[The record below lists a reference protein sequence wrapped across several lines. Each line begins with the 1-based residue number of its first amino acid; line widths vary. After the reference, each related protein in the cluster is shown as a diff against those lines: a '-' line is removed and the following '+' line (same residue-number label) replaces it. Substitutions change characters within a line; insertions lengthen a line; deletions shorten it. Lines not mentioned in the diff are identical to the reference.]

1 MPLETVYLD
10 IPYMKDYADFT
21 VDTETFPRL
30 KELAKRLHDNGQR
43 LVVII
48 DAAVYA
54 GDVTKNNKYYTI
66 GNEDD
71 VFIKSG
77 LYTSEK
83 YNNNLISKVWPETA
97 VFVDW
102 FNDKCMNMW
111 TTGLSD
117 LYDLVEYDGI
127 WIDMNEP
134 TTFWHGEKTP
144 EDAKKIVVNKTTTE
158 SSKRFLSTEEPENT
172 WYYHFENQEE

>member
-21 VDTETFPRL
+21 VDFETFPRL
-30 KELAKRLHDNGQR
+30 QELADRLHKNGQR

-48 DAAVYA
+48 DAAIYA
-54 GDVTKNNKYYTI
+54 EDISENNKYYTI

-77 LYTSEK
+77 LYTSKK
-83 YNNNLISKVWPETA
+83 YNNNLISKVWPEDA

-102 FNDKCMNMW
+102 YNDKCMNVW
-111 TTGLSD
+111 STGLRD
-117 LYDLVEYDGI
+117 LYDIVNYDGI

-134 TTFWHGEKTP
+134 TTFWHGEKKVV
-144 EDAKKIVVNKTTTE
+144 DAEPIVLTKE
-158 SSKRFLSTEEPENT
+158 
-172 WYYHFENQEE
+172 